1 VQVFARVDLYLIA
14 AGIAISV
21 LGAALV
27 DLWLIGTSF
36 RSLIRRDGGWGAI
49 GLLLGV
55 IIMGGIVGF
64 AWPLSRLLLDLQG

>member
-1 VQVFARVDLYLIA
+1 MFARIDLLLIA

-27 DLWLIGTSF
+27 DLWLIAMSF
-36 RSLIRRDGGWGAI
+36 RSLFRRDGGWGAL
-49 GLLLGV
+49 GLLIGV

-64 AWPLSRLLLDLQG
+64 AWPLARILLDLQG